1 MRYTIIDLQCE
12 DILWFGLDINGNVL
26 AFTSGGSGNVPEFV
40 CRSKEETELLIDFFN
55 KYDAF
60 STGAHLLIEDDGSPY
75 SSDARNF
82 AQHGITYFDVDIDN
96 DSHSYIKVSFPD
108 KTIVSSDLPD
118 NIQKILSDHI
128 IDFDALCTDKID
140 VPHAYA

>member
-55 KYDAF
+55 KYMNRIISIAF
-60 STGAHLLIEDDGSPY
+60 
-75 SSDARNF
+75 F
-82 AQHGITYFDVDIDN
+82 
-96 DSHSYIKVSFPD
+96 
-108 KTIVSSDLPD
+108 TI
-118 NIQKILSDHI
+118 I
-128 IDFDALCTDKID
+128 
-140 VPHAYA
+140 